1 MLALALVA
9 VSVGF
14 SNLAASI
21 GIGVGGVSAATRIR
35 VLLTFG
41 LFEAGM
47 PIVGLVIGHNLASD
61 IGRDAKWIGALL
73 LVGVGVYGIYGFIR
87 GNDLGNIGHRRR
99 KRRRADGDE
108 RGDAAGG
115 DGDRLS
121 GAAKG
126 DGDQPGGAGGVDGK
140 AAAVP
145 VRTPQAAR
153 RREFIKI
160 AISGFAL
167 SLDNLIAGFALG
179 GYQVNL
185 ITGALVFGVVSIG
198 MSLAGLEFG
207 SRLGGWAGDSGEL
220 IGGIVLIGVG
230 IAIGSGAL
238 G

>member
-9 VSVGF
+9 VSVGLG
-14 SNLAASI
+14 NLAASI
-21 GIGVGGVSAATRIR
+21 GIGAGGVSAATRVR

-47 PIVGLVIGHNLASD
+47 PIVGLVIGHDVASD
-61 IGRDAKWIGALL
+61 IGKDAKWIGALL
-73 LVGVGVYGIYGFIR
+73 LVGLGIYGITGYIR
-87 GNDLGNIGHRRR
+87 NHGLGSVGLGRREHGQ
-99 KRRRADGDE
+99 A
-108 RGDAAGG
+108 
-115 DGDRLS
+115 
-121 GAAKG
+121 
-126 DGDQPGGAGGVDGK
+126 
-140 AAAVP
+140 
-145 VRTPQAAR
+145 RTPPGPAEAEGALTGAVSSSVTSAPTGASQAADAPVGTVQQAAR
-153 RREFIKI
+153 RQEMIKI

-185 ITGALVFGVVSIG
+185 IAGALIFGVVSIG

-207 SRLGGWAGDSGEL
+207 SRLGSWAGGSGEL

-230 IAIGSGAL
+230 VAFGLGAL